1 VTEKIKQYI
10 IRIYE
15 RFIKLKGAPRE
26 IALGF
31 ALGLMVGMSPFFG
44 MHIIISVA
52 LASLLGWSKIA
63 AAIGVNITNVATA
76 PLIYPVTYWV
86 GSKFTGLG
94 YHVQWPEAIS
104 FSAFKLLLKKSPVI
118 IVDLCVGGLILG
130 IPIAIVGYYLSFR
143 AITLYRERIRIRLKE
158 AKRLRRK
165 EKKSKKRRS
174 NKQK

>member
-1 VTEKIKQYI
+1 MTEKIKQYI

-44 MHIIISVA
+44 MHIIIAVM

-63 AAIGVNITNVATA
+63 AAIAVNITNVATA
-76 PLIYPVTYWV
+76 PLIYPITYLV
-86 GSKFTGLG
+86 GSKITGLG
-94 YHVQWPEAIS
+94 HHVQWPEAIS
-104 FSAFKLLLKKSPVI
+104 FSAFKLLLKKSPII

-143 AITLYRERIRIRLKE
+143 AITLYRERIKKRLKE

-165 EKKSKKRRS
+165 KKKNSKGRS